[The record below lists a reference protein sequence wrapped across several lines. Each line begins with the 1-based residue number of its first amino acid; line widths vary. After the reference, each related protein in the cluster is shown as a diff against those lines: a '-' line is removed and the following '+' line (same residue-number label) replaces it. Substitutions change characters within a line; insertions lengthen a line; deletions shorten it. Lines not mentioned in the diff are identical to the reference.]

1 MKMTRANALSAQ
13 RHPQGPEQDL
23 LERTARTAIERR
35 AERMLTDM
43 EWIAM
48 RARLLEFAAV
58 LRDWVRNESRSA
70 R

>member
-1 MKMTRANALSAQ
+1 MTRANALSAPRQ
-13 RHPQGPEQDL
+13 ESGLEQNL
-23 LERTARTAIERR
+23 LERTARTAIERKAAR
-35 AERMLTDM
+35 TLTDI

-58 LRDWVRNESRSA
+58 LRNWIRDERPSA